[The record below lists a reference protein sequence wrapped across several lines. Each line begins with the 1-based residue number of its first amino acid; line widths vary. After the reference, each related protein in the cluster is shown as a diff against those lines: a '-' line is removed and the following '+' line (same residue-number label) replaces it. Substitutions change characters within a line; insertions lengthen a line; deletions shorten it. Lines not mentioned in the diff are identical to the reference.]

1 MYDGKPLDE
10 VPDGAVGFVYLIQDA
25 STGKSY
31 IGKKN
36 FYQSRLKKNCGSKR
50 KTRVTTESNW
60 RSYIS
65 SCRPLQGEIKSRGKD
80 QFSFFILRLCKTTRE
95 LTYCEQEEQFRR
107 DVLRATLSDG
117 SPAFYNDSIGGRF
130 FRGFDK

>member
-10 VPDGAVGFVYLIQDA
+10 VPVGAVGFVYLIQDV
-25 STGKSY
+25 STGQSY

-36 FYQSRLKKNCGSKR
+36 FYQSRMKKKSGSKR

-65 SCRPLQGEIKSRGKD
+65 SCRPLQDEMKSRGKD
-80 QFSFFILRLCKTTRE
+80 TFRFEILTLCKTKRE
-95 LTYCEQEEQFRR
+95 LTYCEQEEQMRR
-107 DVLRATLSDG
+107 NVLRATLPDG
-117 SPAFYNDSIGGRF
+117 SPAFWNDSIGGRF
-130 FRGFDK
+130 FRDFDK